1 MNINEAAEHLR
12 RLAQSNPHRSKTG
25 CLRELYVEIE
35 AARKAGFTTEKIVD
49 ALNEKGLDISLGTF
63 VTLLHRIRKQLGH
76 VATVSAGDP
85 PNRRARPKEPKEPN
99 PASQDVVNSLDVKD
113 GEPKAAEQSA
123 VVDAQA
129 RGVRKTKKKEP
140 TAREKIAADMAKYDA
155 EQAALLIPIKK

>member
-76 VATVSAGDP
+76 VATVTTVSAGYPLNQCASDVQG
-85 PNRRARPKEPKEPN
+85 PKEPN
-99 PASQDVVNSLDVKD
+99 PAAQDGVTGLDENNVSVPAAAPQAGKRVSKGTSETSLDF
-113 GEPKAAEQSA
+113 AEKFAEENQK
-123 VVDAQA
+123 
-129 RGVRKTKKKEP
+129 KTGSG
-140 TAREKIAADMAKYDA
+140 
-155 EQAALLIPIKK
+155 IKLK